1 MVKES
6 ASAMNKTGKA
16 KKKWSKGKVKDKSN
30 NTVILDKQTYDKLY
44 KDVLSYRFI
53 SISIFVDRLK
63 INGSLARKALKA
75 LYEEGIIKKV
85 DTHHAQTIYKHFC
98 ETCLIV
104 NIFFIRMASMQRFD
118 NILSKLPLTRILFK
132 PSKPIDRQKTT
143 PFLLRIFFKIGGFH
157 SIEEFQPESQPVAD
171 EVQIYTWKDASL
183 YELAQL
189 LSKAI
194 PNNNS
199 TRFSF
204 RLIYNDNYK
213 EKYQTKDIGHVLLF
227 SRGLEANK
235 TLDDVRFVIGDWIDV
250 AINND
255 EGPKTRFLNRGFG
268 RGRINTSAKVRSH
281 PYPDLPPGR
290 DWRKRETDENYGR
303 GRSDPYKGR
312 W

>member
-1 MVKES
+1 M
-6 ASAMNKTGKA
+6 
-16 KKKWSKGKVKDKSN
+16 
-30 NTVILDKQTYDKLY
+30 Y
-44 KDVLSYRFI
+44 I
-53 SISIFVDRLK
+53 S
-63 INGSLARKALKA
+63 
-75 LYEEGIIKKV
+75 
-85 DTHHAQTIYKHFC
+85 
-98 ETCLIV
+98 
-104 NIFFIRMASMQRFD
+104 
-118 NILSKLPLTRILFK
+118 K

-143 PFLLRIFFKIGGFH
+143 PFLLRIFCKIGGFH

-189 LSKAI
+189 LAKAI

-213 EKYQTKDIGHVLLF
+213 EKYLTKDIGHVLLF

-255 EGPKTRFLNRGFG
+255 EGPKTRTLNRGFG
-268 RGRINTSAKVRSH
+268 RGRTNTLTKGRNH

-290 DWRKRETDENYGR
+290 DWRKRDTDGNHGR
-303 GRSDPYKGR
+303 GRLEPYKGR